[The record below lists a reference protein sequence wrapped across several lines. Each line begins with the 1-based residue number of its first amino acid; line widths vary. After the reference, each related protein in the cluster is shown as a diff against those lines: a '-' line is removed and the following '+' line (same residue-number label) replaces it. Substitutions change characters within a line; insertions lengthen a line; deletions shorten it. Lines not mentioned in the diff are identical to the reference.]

1 MMKIASMVAILLAA
15 MAPGGAVFPVSPP
28 TQQTAPRSPDAQVQL
43 MEVPQPTL
51 SGVDPPVREQV
62 QTAQTALD
70 EALSRHDS
78 SRTQKADA
86 FGSLGEI
93 YQAYGFEDAAL
104 ISYENAAKLAPH
116 SFRWQYYSGYLH
128 ERSGKSEA
136 AAQDYRRALAIE
148 PSNTCAMLRLGNVE
162 LSLNQPELAKSW
174 FLKVTAQRT
183 PSGAALTGLGKI
195 ALIAH
200 QYSLAVKYF
209 TKALALEPK
218 ASSIHYQL
226 AMAFR
231 GLGDLQKMQQNLQAR
246 GETEPAIQDPLLD
259 EIDIVKQ
266 GKVGLLE
273 RGSAAMRENRLAD
286 AVATYRQMVRLYPS
300 DAIAYKYLAVA
311 LARSGKSGEAL
322 EEDAH
327 ALQLDPTNATVH
339 YDMGVLLIQTGKEEM
354 AIAHFREAIRLDAG
368 LTSAHFQLANLL
380 MRRGKDKEAEAEYG
394 IVVSLEP
401 QNGFARLMQAM
412 AAIHAGA
419 YAEARARL
427 EQASA
432 ALPQD
437 ADIANALG
445 RVLAAAPDAAVRDE
459 NRALPIVEAL
469 VKNER
474 GDEFEVGVTLGMALA
489 GVGRFTEAAA
499 YQRAMIQ
506 GLEGSGRPDLAQRLR
521 KDLAL
526 YESHQPCRKPW
537 ANDDPIFTPVPNK
550 APFSAET
557 KTMSAHP

>member
-1 MMKIASMVAILLAA
+1 MKIASMVAILLAA
-15 MAPGGAVFPVSPP
+15 MALDEAVFSVFLLA
-28 TQQTAPRSPDAQVQL
+28 QQTAPRSAHGQVQL
-43 MEVPQPTL
+43 MEVPQPDL
-51 SGVDPPVREQV
+51 SGVDPPAREQIR
-62 QTAQTALD
+62 TAQAALD

-78 SRTQKADA
+78 SRTQSANA
-86 FGSLGEI
+86 FGSLGQI
-93 YQAYGFEDAAL
+93 YQAYGFDDAAL
-104 ISYENAAKLAPH
+104 VCYENAVRLAPQ

-128 ERSGKSEA
+128 QRTGEDEA
-136 AAQDYRRALAIE
+136 AVHDYRKALTLE
-148 PSNTCAMLRLGNVE
+148 PGNTCAMLRLGNVE
-162 LSLNQPELAKSW
+162 LSLNQPDVAKTW
-174 FLKVTAQRT
+174 FLKVTAQRA
-183 PSGAALTGLGKI
+183 PSAAALTGLGKI

-200 QYSLAVKYF
+200 RYSSAAKDF

-231 GLGDLQKMQQNLQAR
+231 GLGDLQQMQQNLQAR

-286 AVATYRQMVRLYPS
+286 AVASYRQMVRLYPS
-300 DAIAYKYLAVA
+300 DAIAYKYLGVA
-311 LARSGKSGEAL
+311 LARAGKRGESL
-322 EEDAH
+322 EQDARS
-327 ALQLDPTNATVH
+327 LQLDPTNATVH
-339 YDMGVLLIQTGKEEM
+339 YDMGVLLIQMGKEEM
-354 AIAHFREAIRLDAG
+354 AIAHFREAIRLDTG

-380 MRRGKDKEAEAEYG
+380 MRRGKDKEAEVEYG
-394 IVVSLEP
+394 IVASLEP

-419 YAEARARL
+419 YAEARSLL

-432 ALPQD
+432 VLPQD
-437 ADIANALG
+437 ADIANALA

-459 NRALPIVEAL
+459 NRALPIVETL

-489 GVGRFTEAAA
+489 GVGRFPEAAA

-506 GLEGSGRPDLAQRLR
+506 ALEASRRPDLAQRLR
-521 KDLAL
+521 EDLAL
-526 YESHQPCRKPW
+526 YENHQPCRKPW
-537 ANDDPIFTPVPNK
+537 ANDDPIFTPVPSK
-550 APFSAET
+550 AQFSAEP
-557 KTMSAHP
+557 KTMSVHP

>member
-1 MMKIASMVAILLAA
+1 MKIVSMVVLLLAA
-15 MAPGGAVFPVSPP
+15 MVPGGAAFPVFLSA
-28 TQQTAPRSPDAQVQL
+28 QQTAPRAADGQVQL
-43 MEVPQPTL
+43 MEVPQPDL
-51 SGVDPPVREQV
+51 SGVDPPAREQIRN
-62 QTAQTALD
+62 AQAGLDQAL
-70 EALSRHDS
+70 AQHNSPA
-78 SRTQKADA
+78 QKANA
-86 FGSLGEI
+86 FGSLGQI
-93 YQAYGFEDAAL
+93 YQAYGFYDTAL
-104 ISYENAAKLAPH
+104 VCYENAARLAPQ
-116 SFRWQYYSGYLH
+116 SFRWQYYAGYLH
-128 ERSGKSEA
+128 QRTGEDEA
-136 AAQDYRRALAIE
+136 AVHDYRKALTLE
-148 PSNTCAMLRLGNVE
+148 PGNTCAMLRLGNLE
-162 LSLNQPELAKSW
+162 LSLNQPDLAKSW

-183 PSGAALTGLGKI
+183 PSAAGLTGLGKI
-195 ALIAH
+195 ALIEH
-200 QYSLAVKYF
+200 QYPAAVKYF

-231 GLGDLQKMQQNLQAR
+231 GLGDTQKMQENLQAR
-246 GETEPAIQDPLLD
+246 GEIEPTIRDPLVD
-259 EIDIVKQ
+259 EIDILKQ

-286 AVATYRQMVRLYPS
+286 AVASYRQMVRLYPS
-300 DAIAYKYLAVA
+300 DPIAYKYLGVA

-322 EEDAH
+322 EQDAH

-412 AAIHAGA
+412 AAVHAGG
-419 YAEARARL
+419 YAEARSLL
-427 EQASA
+427 EEAST

-437 ADIANALG
+437 ADIANALA
-445 RVLAAAPDAAVRDE
+445 RVLAAAPDVAVRDE
-459 NRALPIVEAL
+459 NRALHIVEAL

-526 YESHQPCRKPW
+526 YENHRPCRKPW
-537 ANDDPIFTPVPNK
+537 ASDDPIFTPVPNK
-550 APFSAET
+550 AQFSAET